1 MIGEDGLYHGQI
13 ILTIVSAP
21 ILRTSEGPEYCQ
33 SDIKVAFGTMEGI
46 KERDTT
52 KRTIRNQYGAD
63 DAANI
68 MRENLYKKQFFDVL
82 NNDAEDTFERERTL
96 LRLGQKFHPVKK
108 YAIDLDD
115 MTDANKKKYLAGNRQ
130 RYMKVEALF
139 RDAVEREARLTGEIL
154 KQGFCILLT
163 VRDPSGKAPVY
174 TEITQQLQE
183 KNFVYSNIT
192 LRNEIRELVSIER
205 ERNG

>member
-1 MIGEDGLYHGQI
+1 
-13 ILTIVSAP
+13 
-21 ILRTSEGPEYCQ
+21 
-33 SDIKVAFGTMEGI
+33 
-46 KERDTT
+46 
-52 KRTIRNQYGAD
+52 
-63 DAANI
+63 
-68 MRENLYKKQFFDVL
+68 
-82 NNDAEDTFERERTL
+82 
-96 LRLGQKFHPVKK
+96 
-108 YAIDLDD
+108 

-130 RYMKVEALF
+130 WYMKVEALF

-154 KQGFCILLT
+154 KQEFCILLT

>member
-139 RDAVEREARLTGEIL
+139 RDAVEREARLT
-154 KQGFCILLT
+154 
-163 VRDPSGKAPVY
+163 
-174 TEITQQLQE
+174 
-183 KNFVYSNIT
+183 
-192 LRNEIRELVSIER
+192 
-205 ERNG
+205 